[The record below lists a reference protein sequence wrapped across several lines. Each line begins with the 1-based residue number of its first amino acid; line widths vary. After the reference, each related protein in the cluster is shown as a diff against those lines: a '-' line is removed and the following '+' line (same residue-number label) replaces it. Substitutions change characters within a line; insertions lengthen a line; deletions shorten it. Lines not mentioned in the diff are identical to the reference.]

1 LWIDYPA
8 AIVRGG
14 DRPPH
19 ETALKRSTTG
29 DGEFMNTVETRRNT
43 TIDPIHPHIA
53 SLDGLRFIAAGT
65 VLFSHAF
72 YYILLSEEIKN
83 ITAYNSP
90 FVGLANIGMTLF
102 FVLSGFVIHYNYG
115 FSVSLPGGVRAFFVA
130 RFARL
135 YPLFLLVFVISTV
148 EVFRTADGQVD
159 NVGPIPLFLTFTQS
173 WWFWVFGDRP
183 ASEAYS
189 NATGLMWSLSTE
201 AFFYAT
207 YPLLAL
213 TLRRLMGMR
222 LVVIG
227 CIVAVIGA
235 ALAYVLTEYRGY
247 LNNWAAF
254 YSGNPR
260 AAHDFSH
267 WLIYNSPWIRIFEF
281 LVGAFTAQFVMT
293 TKVDPARAKV
303 AGSAA
308 LAVIVV
314 AYVYCNVRLL
324 PLSGA
329 ITTCVAGAFGV
340 LMGAS
345 VIQEQVFS
353 RVLSNRWMVL
363 GGEAS
368 YSLYLLHYWVVHN
381 LGHRLA
387 DNRPLVTRFVLFVL
401 LVVVAVAVARISY
414 QVYERPMIRI
424 VRRFFSVRP
433 RAKRYDE
440 SIGGGI
446 TVEGPPASVSLNSG
460 S

>member
-1 LWIDYPA
+1 
-8 AIVRGG
+8 
-14 DRPPH
+14 
-19 ETALKRSTTG
+19 
-29 DGEFMNTVETRRNT
+29 MNTAETLRNT

-65 VLFSHAF
+65 VLFSHGSF
-72 YYILLSEEIKN
+72 YILLSEQN
-83 ITAYNSP
+83 SGITAYNAP

-115 FSVSLPGGVRAFFVA
+115 SSVSLPGGVRAFFVA

-148 EVFRTADGQVD
+148 EAFRTADGQVD
-159 NVGPIPLFLTFTQS
+159 NVGPIPLYLTFTQS
-173 WWFWVFGDRP
+173 WWFWVFGDRA

-201 AFFYAT
+201 AFFYLS
-207 YPLLAL
+207 YPLLAPM
-213 TLRRLMGMR
+213 LRRLAGTR
-222 LVVIG
+222 LVIVG
-227 CIVAVIGA
+227 CIIALIGA
-235 ALAYVLTEYRGY
+235 GLAYELTEYRGH

-254 YSGNPR
+254 YTGNPR

-281 LVGAFTAQFVMT
+281 LVGAVTAQFVMT
-293 TKVDPARAKV
+293 AKVDPARAMV

-314 AYVYCNVRLL
+314 AYVSSNVGLL
-324 PLSGA
+324 PLSGV
-329 ITTCVAGAFGV
+329 ITTCVAGAFGI

-345 VIQEQVFS
+345 TVKGLVFS

-381 LGHRLA
+381 LGHRFA
-387 DNRPLVTRFVLFVL
+387 DNRPLVTRFALFVVL
-401 LVVVAVAVARISY
+401 MLVSIAVARISY
-414 QVYERPMIRI
+414 LVYERPMVRV
-424 VRRFFSVRP
+424 VRRFFSIRP
-433 RAKRYDE
+433 RAERHDVSMGE
-440 SIGGGI
+440 GV
-446 TVEGPPASVSLNSG
+446 TVAAPPVSVSLNSG